1 MSCDDADLDTN
12 TPGMNVD
19 ASTDQAIAE
28 LQEIADRLLES
39 CGPVDDQSQRSLSE
53 GGKGLSG
60 FIEYIRNT
68 LEQAQDYA
76 RRCKAKA
83 EVWIE
88 HSRLVRRTIRRAQF
102 LLSKL
107 VRIDVHALVARIRL
121 YFSHLACIRVPL
133 FEYGPELSGYRHRF
147 R

>member
-1 MSCDDADLDTN
+1 MD
-12 TPGMNVD
+12 V
-19 ASTDQAIAE
+19 STEQAIAE
-28 LQEIADRLLES
+28 LQEIADSLLES
-39 CGPVDDQSQRSLSE
+39 CGPVDEQPLRSFSD
-53 GGKGLSG
+53 GAKGLSG

-83 EVWIE
+83 KVWIE
-88 HSRLVRRTIRRAQF
+88 HVRVVRRTIRRAQF

>member
-1 MSCDDADLDTN
+1 MRCDDVNLDPN

-39 CGPVDDQSQRSLSE
+39 CGPGDDQTPRSFNE

-68 LEQAQDYA
+68 LEQAEYYA
-76 RRCKAKA
+76 RRCKADVEA
-83 EVWIE
+83 YIE
-88 HSRLVRRTIRRAQF
+88 HSKLVRRAQF

-107 VRIDVHALVARIRL
+107 VRIDVHALVTRIRL
-121 YFSHLACIRVPL
+121 YFSRLACIRVPL
-133 FEYGPELSGYRHRF
+133 FEYGPELSSYRHRF

>member
-1 MSCDDADLDTN
+1 MRCDDVDLDPN
-12 TPGMNVD
+12 APGINVD

-28 LQEIADRLLES
+28 LQEIADRLLKS
-39 CGPVDDQSQRSLSE
+39 CGPVDNQAQRFFSE

-60 FIEYIRNT
+60 FLEYIRT
-68 LEQAQDYA
+68 SLEKAQEFA
-76 RRCKAKA
+76 RRCKADVEA
-83 EVWIE
+83 YIE
-88 HSRLVRRTIRRAQF
+88 HSKLVRRAQF

-107 VRIDVHALVARIRL
+107 VRIDVHALVTRIRL

-133 FEYGPELSGYRHRF
+133 FKYGPELSGYRHRF